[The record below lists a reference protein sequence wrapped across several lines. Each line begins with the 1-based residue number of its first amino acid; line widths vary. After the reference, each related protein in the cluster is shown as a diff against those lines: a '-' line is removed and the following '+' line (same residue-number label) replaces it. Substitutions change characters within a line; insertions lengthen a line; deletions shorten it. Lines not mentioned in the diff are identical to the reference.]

1 MLNWEEKRM
10 QKECIFCNIT
20 AGRTDTR
27 FSYEDDDLVVFKDIN
42 PHAPVHE
49 LIVPRRHIRSI
60 NDLTDQER
68 GIISNMI
75 MAGRDMAKQRGINES
90 GYKLVFNVEWGGG
103 QRVFHL
109 HMHLIGGWE
118 KGK

>member
-1 MLNWEEKRM
+1 VTDQTLRSVLVEASRGAA
-10 QKECIFCNIT
+10 T
-20 AGRTDTR
+20 AQGG
-27 FSYEDDDLVVFKDIN
+27 
-42 PHAPVHE
+42 PHSGVGEIGP
-49 LIVPRRHIRSI
+49 
-60 NDLTDQER
+60 DLTDQER